1 LYLNYKNSESVTLY
15 NAETL
20 TSFGLTPGAKI
31 NKITYKGYKTTD
43 EQTTS
48 FQVYYQWTDDQTLS
62 QPDNNTYPYAT
73 EGMTNIIDE
82 NHTWIKVGS
91 TSELGDM
98 IVLDFSA
105 NPLTYE
111 QGKSLKI
118 YMHSYVDG
126 YKAAYFEKSTIS
138 SDFCYLRRNDAATI
152 TYSWYKSNPAVIH
165 LSLASEP
172 TIATGKVTP
181 KSSDE
186 GIVGA
191 TVTFYNAEN
200 DVKYSTKTVAG
211 GKYSVSIIQSGLS
224 YTATVTK
231 EGYLD
236 TVEDVQSFDAANNFK
251 LLTGFILDETAENE
265 DIISKYDNASVDKVI
280 VNYTAKAGWNTIV
293 LPFEIT
299 GLPYTAE
306 TKVYELVDY
315 VGGSLQFVEHT
326 TGNLKANTPY
336 VFYVEEAQTEPMEFE
351 DVAQVID
358 DLPDYATPTVSFIGT
373 YSPIPAGVM
382 TGWYGVVPRTGRI
395 AKAGS
400 GASIKA
406 LRAFFALETNSPA
419 ELNAIFTDAENI
431 DTAIEGI
438 SIENGQLNIN
448 GAVDYSKPVYNL
460 SGQRVGRDYKG
471 VVIQNGK
478 KIVVK

>member
-1 LYLNYKNSESVTLY
+1 MY
-15 NAETL
+15 
-20 TSFGLTPGAKI
+20 
-31 NKITYKGYKTTD
+31 
-43 EQTTS
+43 
-48 FQVYYQWTDDQTLS
+48 
-62 QPDNNTYPYAT
+62 
-73 EGMTNIIDE
+73 
-82 NHTWIKVGS
+82 
-91 TSELGDM
+91 
-98 IVLDFSA
+98 
-105 NPLTYE
+105 
-111 QGKSLKI
+111 
-118 YMHSYVDG
+118 
-126 YKAAYFEKSTIS
+126 
-138 SDFCYLRRNDAATI
+138 
-152 TYSWYKSNPAVIH
+152 

-172 TIATGKVTP
+172 TIATGTVTA
-181 KSSDE
+181 KSSGD

-200 DVKYSTKTVAG
+200 DVKYSTKTGAD

-224 YTATVTK
+224 YTATVTMD
-231 EGYLD
+231 GYLD

-251 LLTGFILDETAENE
+251 LLTGFILDETAGNE
-265 DIISKYDNASVDKVI
+265 DIISKYADASVDKVI

-293 LPFEIT
+293 LPFDIT
-299 GLPYTAE
+299 GLPYTDE

-315 VGGSLQFVEHT
+315 QGGCLQFVEHT
-326 TGNLKANTPY
+326 DKLDANTPY
-336 VFYVEEAQTEPMEFE
+336 VFYVKVAQTEPMEFE

-358 DLPDYATPTVSFIGT
+358 DNLPDYATPTVSFIGT
-373 YSPIPAGVM
+373 YSPFPAGFM
-382 TGWYGVVPRTGRI
+382 TGTGWYGVVPSTGRI

-406 LRAFFALETNSPA
+406 LRAFFVLETNSPA

>member
-1 LYLNYKNSESVTLY
+1 
-15 NAETL
+15 
-20 TSFGLTPGAKI
+20 
-31 NKITYKGYKTTD
+31 
-43 EQTTS
+43 
-48 FQVYYQWTDDQTLS
+48 
-62 QPDNNTYPYAT
+62 
-73 EGMTNIIDE
+73 
-82 NHTWIKVGS
+82 
-91 TSELGDM
+91 
-98 IVLDFSA
+98 
-105 NPLTYE
+105 
-111 QGKSLKI
+111 
-118 YMHSYVDG
+118 
-126 YKAAYFEKSTIS
+126 
-138 SDFCYLRRNDAATI
+138 
-152 TYSWYKSNPAVIH
+152 
-165 LSLASEP
+165 
-172 TIATGKVTP
+172 
-181 KSSDE
+181 
-186 GIVGA
+186 
-191 TVTFYNAEN
+191 
-200 DVKYSTKTVAG
+200 
-211 GKYSVSIIQSGLS
+211 
-224 YTATVTK
+224 
-231 EGYLD
+231 
-236 TVEDVQSFDAANNFK
+236 VEDVQSFDAANNFK

-358 DLPDYATPTVSFIGT
+358 DLPDYATTTVSFIGT

-382 TGWYGVVPRTGRI
+382 TGWYGVVPSTGRI

-406 LRAFFALETNSPA
+406 LRAFFILETNSPA